1 MIGDS
6 RPSSPAGAES
16 SGAADLVTAA
26 QTAPIYQLILGVM
39 HYQLGSWEPGL
50 NIAKVK
56 NHSNAVAGF
65 RGHDGRH
72 ANLTARCDV

>member
-6 RPSSPAGAES
+6 RPSSLAGAES

-26 QTAPIYQLILGVM
+26 PTAPIYQLILGVM

-50 NIAKVK
+50 NIAKLRS
-56 NHSNAVAGF
+56 HSKAVAGF
-65 RGHDGRH
+65 RARDGRH
-72 ANLTARCDV
+72 ANLTAKCGV

>member
-6 RPSSPAGAES
+6 GPSSLAGAES

-26 QTAPIYQLILGVM
+26 QTAQIYQLIWGVM

-50 NIAKVK
+50 NIAKAR
-56 NHSNAVAGF
+56 NHSNAVSGF
-65 RGHDGRH
+65 RGRGGRH
-72 ANLTARCDV
+72 TNLTVS